1 MLFFQAGKMDEDP
14 LITEDIASCLMC
26 NTTFETHEER
36 FVHTC
41 AQIKT
46 ESNELDNEK
55 QTNSY
60 DQENFKSDMNPDFL
74 EHNLIYGLKR
84 NRQEKND
91 MIESKDV
98 SDEDSD
104 YGPTKKNCGKQKNKK
119 PRIEEEEWLT
129 AYKSQCKVKGHKTA
143 EMAKLIDMNVD
154 TFRSKICREKKSKVI
169 EIAYNGPLN
178 CYFCL
183 KIQSQEAEDRESD
196 PFVTPKR
203 NASIKKETPN
213 ILDG

>member
-1 MLFFQAGKMDEDP
+1 MDEDP
-14 LITEDIASCLMC
+14 LIAEDIASCLMC
-26 NTTFETHEER
+26 NTTFETSEEC

-46 ESNELDNEK
+46 ESNELDNEE
-55 QTNSY
+55 QTNSF

-143 EMAKLIDMNVD
+143 EMAELIGMNVD
-154 TFRSKICREKKSKVI
+154 TFRSKI
-169 EIAYNGPLN
+169 
-178 CYFCL
+178 F
-183 KIQSQEAEDRESD
+183 
-196 PFVTPKR
+196 
-203 NASIKKETPN
+203 
-213 ILDG
+213 